1 MSPEV
6 VTCAKG
12 PVTSFPESPSEAVY
26 VNLCVSAQSLRQMGD
41 CSIIGVSLKLAWD
54 SQPRE
59 CPYVSQPRGFVG
71 PAWAWRVGEG
81 EAQGREASALV
92 LGVLKEVG
100 GQTWPFC
107 TGLLGNMAQLGL
119 PLQGQQE
126 PSWTLSLR
134 SE

>member
-12 PVTSFPESPSEAVY
+12 PITSFPESPSEAVC
-26 VNLCVSAQSLRQMGD
+26 VHLCVSAQPLRQMGD

-54 SQPRE
+54 SQPRDVHTS
-59 CPYVSQPRGFVG
+59 VSLVG

-81 EAQGREASALV
+81 EAQRREASALV

>member
-6 VTCAKG
+6 VICAKG
-12 PVTSFPESPSEAVY
+12 PITSFPESPSEAVC
-26 VNLCVSAQSLRQMGD
+26 VHLCVSAQSLRQMGD

-54 SQPRE
+54 SQPRDVHTS
-59 CPYVSQPRGFVG
+59 VSLVG
-71 PAWAWRVGEG
+71 PASAWRVGEG

-107 TGLLGNMAQLGL
+107 TGLLAQLGL